1 MFFPINHTYRSKRAA
16 IKEKHINPQ
25 IANKTN
31 IYARNINI
39 KTIFLQVMNGLKPVV
54 TYLRRLTVYDP
65 GERTVS
71 VWTLQYAPRLI
82 QKKKLNSFQK
92 MTRSGE
98 YHCKKSPDFNTYFFS
113 RRKDLGVMFCPVFMF
128 IPPFVYQCNKT

>member
-1 MFFPINHTYRSKRAA
+1 MVPRAA

-31 IYARNINI
+31 ICTKYKYQDIFPTGDEWV
-39 KTIFLQVMNGLKPVV
+39 KTVV

-71 VWTLQYAPRLI
+71 V
-82 QKKKLNSFQK
+82 
-92 MTRSGE
+92 
-98 YHCKKSPDFNTYFFS
+98 
-113 RRKDLGVMFCPVFMF
+113 
-128 IPPFVYQCNKT
+128 